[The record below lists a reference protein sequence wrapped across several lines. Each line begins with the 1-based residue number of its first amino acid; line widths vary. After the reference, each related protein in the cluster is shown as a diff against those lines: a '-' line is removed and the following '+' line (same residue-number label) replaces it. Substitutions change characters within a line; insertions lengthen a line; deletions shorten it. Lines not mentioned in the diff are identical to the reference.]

1 MPIRA
6 RRAERRGVIGA
17 PVARAAAAVAR
28 AATAVGTA
36 AVVAHDVGRRHER
49 RDDLRDVRDVR
60 RVDRRDRRLYLHSD
74 GRPLLGRKIAGKSQR
89 ELRHLGLLP
98 DAEHETS

>member
-6 RRAERRGVIGA
+6 RRVERRGVIGA
-17 PVARAAAAVAR
+17 PVARAAA
-28 AATAVGTA
+28 AVGTA

-60 RVDRRDRRLYLHSD
+60 RVDRRDRCL
-74 GRPLLGRKIAGKSQR
+74 
-89 ELRHLGLLP
+89 
-98 DAEHETS
+98 